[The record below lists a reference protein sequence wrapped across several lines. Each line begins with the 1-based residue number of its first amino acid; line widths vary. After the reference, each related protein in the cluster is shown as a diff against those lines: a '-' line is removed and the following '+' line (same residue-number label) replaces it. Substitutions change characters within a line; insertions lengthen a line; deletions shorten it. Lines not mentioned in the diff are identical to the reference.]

1 MGHGAVWPLGQ
12 QCLLPVPGNC
22 EFRDGDTK
30 QKGRPG
36 DDGARRAGEQYP
48 GRDACGEDMT
58 WLTNDALLISSV
70 AGLLSACTTHCAWR
84 AFVSETHGPESL
96 HGLHML
102 WASVVFRRTGPPK
115 I

>member
-1 MGHGAVWPLGQ
+1 VMGHGAVWPLGQ

-58 WLTNDALLISSV
+58 WLTNDALRRRV
-70 AGLLSACTTHCAWR
+70 AQC
-84 AFVSETHGPESL
+84 L
-96 HGLHML
+96 HHPLCMAGFCFRDSWARKST
-102 WASVVFRRTGPPK
+102 WASHALGLRSFP
-115 I
+115 